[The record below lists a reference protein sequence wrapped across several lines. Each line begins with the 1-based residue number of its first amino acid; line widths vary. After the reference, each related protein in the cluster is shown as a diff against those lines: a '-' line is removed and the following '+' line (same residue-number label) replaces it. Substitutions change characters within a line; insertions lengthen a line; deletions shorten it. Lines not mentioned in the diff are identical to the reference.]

1 MTTIKGYYLDEE
13 KITEIA
19 MKLTKETKEHLMVEV
34 QMKSDY
40 STTCTY
46 FEKKLNYQR
55 IGENVIFLK
64 KEDCYNFI
72 KDIRKKQK
80 KEIRK
85 LETIITNWQLKKRR
99 F

>member
-1 MTTIKGYYLDEE
+1 MTIIKGYYLDEE

-19 MKLTKETKEHLMVEV
+19 MKLTKETKEHLIVEV
-34 QMKSDY
+34 QMKNDY
-40 STTCTY
+40 STTCTF
-46 FEKKLNYQR
+46 FEKKLNYTR
-55 IGENVIFLK
+55 IGEKVVFLK

-72 KDIRKKQK
+72 KNTRKKQK